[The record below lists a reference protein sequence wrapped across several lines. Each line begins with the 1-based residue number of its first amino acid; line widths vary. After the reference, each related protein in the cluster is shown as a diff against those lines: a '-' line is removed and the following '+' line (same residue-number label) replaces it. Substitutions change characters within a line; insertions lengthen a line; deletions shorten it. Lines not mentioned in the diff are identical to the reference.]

1 MRMGEQ
7 LARAWVA
14 SAHTG
19 ETLNDT
25 VAETMAV
32 RTRSMSW
39 GKVERMAGTEIEI
52 RGGRLRF

>member
-1 MRMGEQ
+1 VRMGEP
-7 LARAWVA
+7 LAPAWVA

-19 ETLNDT
+19 ETLNDM
-25 VAETMAV
+25 VAETLAV

-39 GKVERMAGTEIEI
+39 DKVERMAGNEIEI